1 MLISYQSVSYFNKY
15 LGFNLKKTLPIL
27 LFLNLFFQGPQSHFA
42 MSEPIGKPAEKK
54 TNFGAEASIT
64 DSPLILRFCHSH
76 HNSESDPADLIRV
89 RLGAFI
95 QR

>member
-1 MLISYQSVSYFNKY
+1 
-15 LGFNLKKTLPIL
+15 
-27 LFLNLFFQGPQSHFA
+27 